1 LSKSKKLREIVD
13 EVWLKILQ
21 HPFVLE
27 LYSGTLPIS
36 KFKYYAIQDY
46 NYLVSM
52 TKVLSIMSVKAPD
65 LARTKLALE
74 LAYKTITVEM
84 ANYEELLSSLGLS
97 IDEVV
102 KIEPNPTNIAY
113 MNFLLTTCYTHDYW
127 RIMSA
132 LLPCF
137 WTYREIA
144 LTHKE
149 KLSKNNVEIY
159 KKWASVY
166 LSDEYAELVKIFITE
181 VDSSPLTI
189 EEMIPFFK
197 LASRYEYIFWDAAY
211 REEKWPV

>member
-1 LSKSKKLREIVD
+1 MSKSKKLREIVD

-137 WTYREIA
+137 W
-144 LTHKE
+144 
-149 KLSKNNVEIY
+149 
-159 KKWASVY
+159 
-166 LSDEYAELVKIFITE
+166 
-181 VDSSPLTI
+181 
-189 EEMIPFFK
+189 
-197 LASRYEYIFWDAAY
+197 
-211 REEKWPV
+211 